1 MSSTKTV
8 EERRSSPVAATG
20 GFGNLFK
27 FKIPEA
33 KYGVLLTALALSLIY
48 IDGAPPFHLIL
59 PYQCNSRPGI
69 CWGCWAYPAFFGLAA
84 FATRLFSVLRFESVI
99 HEFDPYGRTPPCC
112 HCCC

>member
-20 GFGNLFK
+20 GFGSLFK

-48 IDGAPPFHLIL
+48 ID
-59 PYQCNSRPGI
+59 
-69 CWGCWAYPAFFGLAA
+69 A

-99 HEFDPYGRTPPCC
+99 HEFDPNFAPPAGTSTSVLPSTSCTRASTSF
-112 HCCC
+112 

>member
-20 GFGNLFK
+20 GFGSLFK

-48 IDGAPPFHLIL
+48 IDGAPL
-59 PYQCNSRPGI
+59 PLN
-69 CWGCWAYPAFFGLAA
+69 PAL
-84 FATRLFSVLRFESVI
+84 SV
-99 HEFDPYGRTPPCC
+99 
-112 HCCC
+112 